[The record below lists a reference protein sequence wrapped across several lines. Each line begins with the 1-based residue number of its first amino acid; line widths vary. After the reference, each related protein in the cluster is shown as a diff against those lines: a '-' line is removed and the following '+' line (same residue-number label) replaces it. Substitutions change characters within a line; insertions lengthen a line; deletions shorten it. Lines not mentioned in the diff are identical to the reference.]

1 MCGNTCPSNDENC
14 KAMAKLSY
22 HMWSTFRKTRTAWY
36 PSFYD
41 SDKNMVHSYTDKHSE
56 FRLKVMIVDA
66 PKDVTTWSLI
76 GVDDDNWWNEFPP
89 GKDCS
94 RIRI

>member
-1 MCGNTCPSNDENC
+1 
-14 KAMAKLSY
+14 
-22 HMWSTFRKTRTAWY
+22 
-36 PSFYD
+36 
-41 SDKNMVHSYTDKHSE
+41 MVHSYTDKHSE